1 MIRQIVKNDY
11 RTFFRNLELERSEFR
26 YPPFTRLI
34 YIYLKHRDNAT
45 VETAGIELANR
56 LRQSL
61 GGRVLGPDRPAV
73 ARVKTLFIRK
83 VMLKLELGLQ
93 PQAVRQ
99 YILNTVNLMMQDD
112 RYKSLLVYYDV
123 DPE

>member
-1 MIRQIVKNDY
+1 M
-11 RTFFRNLELERSEFR
+11 
-26 YPPFTRLI
+26 
-34 YIYLKHRDNAT
+34 
-45 VETAGIELANR
+45 ETAGIELANR

-61 GGRVLGPDRPAV
+61 GARVLGPDRPAV

-93 PQAVRQ
+93 AQAVRQ
-99 YILNTVNLMMQDD
+99 YIHNTVNMMMQDE
-112 RYKSLLVYYDV
+112 RYKSLLIYYDV

>member
-1 MIRQIVKNDY
+1 MR
-11 RTFFRNLELERSEFR
+11 ERKLFR

-34 YIYLKHRDNAT
+34 YIYLKHKEENIAD
-45 VETAGIELANR
+45 TAAIELGSR

-61 GGRVLGPDRPAV
+61 GERVLGPDKPAV

-83 VMLKLELGLQ
+83 IVLKLETSLGIT
-93 PQAVRQ
+93 AIRSCIRQ
-99 YILNTVNLMMQDD
+99 SVSALMQDA
-112 RYKSLLVYYDV
+112 RYKSLLIYYDV